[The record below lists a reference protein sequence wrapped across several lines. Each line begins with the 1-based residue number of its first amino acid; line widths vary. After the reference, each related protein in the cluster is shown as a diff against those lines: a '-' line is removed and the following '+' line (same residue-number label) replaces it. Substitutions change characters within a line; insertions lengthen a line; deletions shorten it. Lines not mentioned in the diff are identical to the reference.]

1 MDVRMFVN
9 SNVRNAYIW
18 VLQESL
24 PKNSGNRQLKKIKIN
39 TLKYLFKLAFNK
51 KTSND

>member
-18 VLQESL
+18 VLPAIIKKKRRNYADLQYI
-24 PKNSGNRQLKKIKIN
+24 NRRN
-39 TLKYLFKLAFNK
+39 NK
-51 KTSND
+51 SSTN

>member
-18 VLQESL
+18 ELVASL
-24 PKNSGNRQLKKIKIN
+24 KNDRLNDN
-39 TLKYLFKLAFNK
+39 THRP
-51 KTSND
+51 

>member
-18 VLQESL
+18 VLGDMLQDD
-24 PKNSGNRQLKKIKIN
+24 RKKKELIK
-39 TLKYLFKLAFNK
+39 
-51 KTSND
+51 

>member
-18 VLQESL
+18 VLCVSL
-24 PKNSGNRQLKKIKIN
+24 GFRKIKN
-39 TLKYLFKLAFNK
+39 GESK
-51 KTSND
+51 KTKYYEKDI

>member
-18 VLQESL
+18 VLGVIVQQ
-24 PKNSGNRQLKKIKIN
+24 NADN
-39 TLKYLFKLAFNK
+39 TIRTNNYE
-51 KTSND
+51 

>member
-18 VLQESL
+18 VLAVIVTNDTERR
-24 PKNSGNRQLKKIKIN
+24 NRKKSKYGQKSKI
-39 TLKYLFKLAFNK
+39 
-51 KTSND
+51 

>member
-18 VLQESL
+18 E
-24 PKNSGNRQLKKIKIN
+24 
-39 TLKYLFKLAFNK
+39 LAVSSSERTREKECFIII
-51 KTSND
+51 

>member
-18 VLQESL
+18 VLVASVRR
-24 PKNSGNRQLKKIKIN
+24 PSI
-39 TLKYLFKLAFNK
+39 
-51 KTSND
+51 KTSTDEN